1 MRAAIRKVIA
11 LDFGRETGNRLP
23 EIVPANAP
31 KAEVRGIALL
41 VTRDLLSQ
49 QWAPRWLQQAGL
61 DVKIAKTAEEA
72 LEILSTI
79 QPTIIISDT
88 TFKGGGRIPLLEDL
102 RKQCAD
108 ATPIIALCDDNADVT
123 MAAKSDVTDIVRRP
137 YEWELITRRI
147 VKAVKAQRTK
157 DELRLVH
164 AQLDEMNSTAS
175 KAESERARNAGMDA
189 LTKLP
194 NIEKFRS
201 LLHKATSGRG
211 SENRNLCLLAIG
223 IDRFRVVNEAVGY
236 QNANLLLSQFAD
248 RLRDCLR
255 DREVI
260 GDLSSGSVTAIAA
273 RLGGARFALLV
284 SHGDEA
290 QIQRVN
296 LAITRELREPFEA
309 SGQSV
314 YLTASIGAAIH
325 PRDCTSVDEL
335 LNNAETAMLDA
346 QQLGSGFQ
354 FFADLGRSGS
364 HEILALDVM
373 LRDAVRKNELTL
385 AYQPIT
391 NATSGEV
398 VAAEAL
404 LRWHHPKEGMI
415 SPELFVPIA
424 ESTGLMHE
432 IGDFVLATAC
442 RQLRH
447 WIDAGMKPIRIA
459 VNLSLCQLLRGDIV
473 STVAKTLQDNDLP
486 PDLLELELS
495 ERGVLNQRSEVIDVV
510 CKLKSLGIRISV
522 DDFGTGHAAISYLK
536 DLPIDVIKIDR
547 SYVSGANRDKRD
559 EAIASGMVA
568 LAQRLDATVIA
579 EGVETRDQLQMLRE
593 WGSQECQGYYFCAAI
608 PGDQFQSRFAGT
620 RAPRF

>member
-1 MRAAIRKVIA
+1 
-11 LDFGRETGNRLP
+11 
-23 EIVPANAP
+23 
-31 KAEVRGIALL
+31 
-41 VTRDLLSQ
+41 
-49 QWAPRWLQQAGL
+49 
-61 DVKIAKTAEEA
+61 
-72 LEILSTI
+72 
-79 QPTIIISDT
+79 
-88 TFKGGGRIPLLEDL
+88 
-102 RKQCAD
+102 
-108 ATPIIALCDDNADVT
+108 
-123 MAAKSDVTDIVRRP
+123 
-137 YEWELITRRI
+137 
-147 VKAVKAQRTK
+147 
-157 DELRLVH
+157 
-164 AQLDEMNSTAS
+164 
-175 KAESERARNAGMDA
+175 
-189 LTKLP
+189 
-194 NIEKFRS
+194 
-201 LLHKATSGRG
+201 
-211 SENRNLCLLAIG
+211 ENRNLCLLAIG

-296 LAITRELREPFEA
+296 LAITRELREPFEV

-473 STVAKTLQDNDLP
+473 STVAKALQDNDLP